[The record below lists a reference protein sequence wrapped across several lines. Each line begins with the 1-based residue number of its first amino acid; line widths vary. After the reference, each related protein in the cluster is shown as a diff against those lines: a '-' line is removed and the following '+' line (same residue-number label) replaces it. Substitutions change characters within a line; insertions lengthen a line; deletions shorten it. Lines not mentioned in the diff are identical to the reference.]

1 MALAL
6 VSISKQEC
14 FKEAKTVKTAVKFTI
29 RDAAQCM
36 GEHMGKQF
44 VYPTQKQGR
53 DTHRERKGM
62 GIPSN
67 KEECSKSEARLEI
80 HTQRGVQA
88 S

>member
-1 MALAL
+1 
-6 VSISKQEC
+6 
-14 FKEAKTVKTAVKFTI
+14 
-29 RDAAQCM
+29 M
-36 GEHMGKQF
+36 GEHTGKQLLS
-44 VYPTQKQGR
+44 PTQKQGR
-53 DTHRERKGM
+53 DTHPERKGM